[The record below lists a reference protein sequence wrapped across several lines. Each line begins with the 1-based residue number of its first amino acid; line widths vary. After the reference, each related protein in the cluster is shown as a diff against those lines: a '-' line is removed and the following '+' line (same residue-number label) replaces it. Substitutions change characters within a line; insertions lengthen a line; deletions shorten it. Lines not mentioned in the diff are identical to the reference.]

1 MKKVFRY
8 FTMMLAIGGATLTSC
23 LDKEEIVNNQ
33 KEQYQDNWVKVFGDI
48 DPDHD
53 WSVAKQVNATFNL
66 AGVVSGEHTAR
77 IYTEQPGHK
86 RCKLLAELTLNGT
99 GNVSFN
105 IEKVSEEVFIKVTD
119 ANGKTAFDGYFTIE
133 GNQLTAD
140 SRTIASRGLARDA
153 SSGTSLG
160 SAQTKSLGTVYRSG
174 TNEYNEFYNTGSDT
188 GEQAVSL
195 GDIKYFT
202 EVQTPERVRYNFADS
217 ILPIIQ
223 QGGVFA
229 ESQDN
234 RHLMSQGVE
243 YVTSQEGE
251 VALSLVY
258 GATALYNSF
267 GYYYWKGDNATSAPK
282 IILIND
288 ARPHSLLK
296 PTDDQNAT
304 WSNVQ
309 LPNDYHSMTIGNQIQ
324 NNQRYNYIWG
334 SKYKLVYYGDNYDQQ
349 GTYTFPED
357 VHIGFFILTS
367 YWNKSENGMAF
378 GKPAD
383 EASPLTG
390 NSNYLQTLMY
400 SIPDH
405 NKNILEYFNYRTSI
419 EKDQNGSNNVVTGR
433 GEVSAVTYQYQG
445 RKYLGFE
452 DGVDKDMNDLIFLVE
467 ANIEVEGADN
477 AFVDRDEDYIPE
489 VETNSWIIAC
499 EDLGSVGDYDFND
512 AVFSVSHV
520 GGSNTLTVTPLA
532 AGGTYPIEVLY
543 NDLNIGGSEGT
554 DFHKLID
561 SEASVSN
568 ELYSPINAYTR
579 GTAGE
584 PITIEGV
591 PADYDINNHGFTV
604 KVTKNPNEGA
614 ITITAPDHKEVKAP
628 QMLVLPGNWIWPVEN
643 KNIHIGY
650 PQFENWTNNQDE
662 NKEWYKNPVQEDG
675 WLVDKPSTDEDEPG
689 QGGSDSGSGSGSAT
703 PIVKTLPVYNGD
715 SKIGDINVEGGEWN
729 YYIEIP
735 AGHITN
741 NGATITF
748 TGANES
754 GNNIEI
760 KLDGQQKA
768 HTSTNVMTISD
779 ASQLSGKAVD
789 LYFWMNADSF
799 NKISSIVINNTGN
812 GGSGTEEPDN
822 IEVSGFKGELIN
834 GYTVY
839 TIPVLEEYKASDVTG
854 IKVTVTITSAKTTNV
869 AFYSDKNNYTNHD
882 VHSSQQIQA
891 GQSYEFTISKDKYQN
906 LSNIYTGTQDK
917 DAGIASISVEVVK
930 TTTPTTVTLQIT
942 GGATSTLT
950 LEGNEGN
957 YYVTI
962 PAGTFG
968 NNGATIEFTSSDQ
981 NSQIQNVT
989 VGGQNGYTTVENR
1002 NGYLKIEVP
1011 SSMVNSSN
1019 ATTIR
1024 LPKTVTSIV
1033 ITNKE
1038 NTSSGDGITF
1048 TVDGVAKS
1056 NLTIN
1061 GQYFAIPTSV
1071 FTGNNGATIYIE
1083 ASSTDYSAE
1092 LKNVNNSNII
1102 PGQIKGEA
1110 TLSADQV
1117 SSFKNE
1123 SEIRLYLY
1131 HNAAVITGIRIV
1143 NNNSDVTEPEPEV
1156 ITIPITVNDTGKNA
1170 LTATNNKFTI
1180 PLSEY
1185 GISSN
1190 GATITFAGGA
1200 TITINGTDYTT
1211 TYDVE
1216 SSNYNKDIEV
1226 TIKSGTI
1233 TQITITDKE
1242 SGTTGDGTDKI
1253 TISNGSGFIP
1263 ASLIEKQ
1270 KGNNGIIVNATFT
1283 TTGDNLVI
1291 YILEQ
1296 YDLQNAATYK
1306 QPTDTSHS
1314 MQIPYSSIT
1323 EFCKNKNIEFEGL
1336 HVAFQSGKG
1345 TITNITIEGY

>member
-153 SSGTSLG
+153 ASGTQLSN
-160 SAQTKSLGTVYRSG
+160 ATEKVLGTVYRSG
-174 TNEYNEFYNTGSDT
+174 TNEYNEFYNVGQDN
-188 GEQAVSL
+188 GEQAVAL
-195 GDIKYFT
+195 GNIYVFDGSQAT
-202 EVQTPERVRYNFADS
+202 NRVTYNFKDS
-217 ILPIIQ
+217 IYPIVSRN
-223 QGGVFA
+223 GGVFA
-229 ESQDN
+229 EQTDN
-234 RHLMSQGVE
+234 RHKMTQGVE
-243 YVTSQEGE
+243 YVTSQAGK
-251 VALSLVY
+251 VSLTYVY
-258 GATALYNSF
+258 GATALYNAF
-267 GYYYWKGDNATSAPK
+267 GYYYWEDGKSASDAK
-282 IILIND
+282 RIVLIND
-288 ARPHSLLK
+288 ARPHKILRTASSRE
-296 PTDDQNAT
+296 TTWDNAT
-304 WSNVQ
+304 T
-309 LPNDYHSMTIGNQIQ
+309 LGHSMKIDNDIRDNE
-324 NNQRYNYIWG
+324 NNVPNYIIG
-334 SKYKLVYYGDNYDQQ
+334 SKYDLVYYGPNYDQA
-349 GTYTFPED
+349 GTYEFPAN
-357 VHIGFFILTS
+357 VHIGFFIYTT
-367 YWNKSENGMAF
+367 YWKKVTTTDDNGQTIGEGMAF
-378 GKPAD
+378 GTPND
-383 EASPLTG
+383 NVSPLTSS
-390 NSNYLQTLMY
+390 NSEYLKTLMY
-400 SIPDH
+400 SIPAH
-405 NKNILEYFNYRTSI
+405 NKAILEYQNYRTSI
-419 EKDQNGSNNVVTGR
+419 EKNQGSNTGNSQL

-628 QMLVLPGNWIWPVEN
+628 QMLVLPGNWIWPIES
-643 KNIHIGY
+643 KNIHSGY

-689 QGGSDSGSGSGSAT
+689 QGGTGGSGSAT

-729 YYIEIP
+729 YYIQIP

-822 IEVSGFKGELIN
+822 IEVSGFKGELIE

-839 TIPVLEEYKASDVTG
+839 TIPVLDAYKASDVTG
-854 IKVTVTITSAKTTNV
+854 IKVTVTLTSTKTSNV
-869 AFYSDKNNYTNHD
+869 AFFSDKNNYSNHN
-882 VHSSQQIQA
+882 VHSPQQIQA
-891 GQSYEFTISKDKYQN
+891 GQSYEFNISKNQYQN
-906 LSNIYTGTQDK
+906 LSNIYTGTQDQ

-930 TTTPTTVTLQIT
+930 TV
-942 GGATSTLT
+942 
-950 LEGNEGN
+950 
-957 YYVTI
+957 
-962 PAGTFG
+962 
-968 NNGATIEFTSSDQ
+968 
-981 NSQIQNVT
+981 
-989 VGGQNGYTTVENR
+989 
-1002 NGYLKIEVP
+1002 
-1011 SSMVNSSN
+1011 
-1019 ATTIR
+1019 
-1024 LPKTVTSIV
+1024 
-1033 ITNKE
+1033 
-1038 NTSSGDGITF
+1038 
-1048 TVDGVAKS
+1048 
-1056 NLTIN
+1056 
-1061 GQYFAIPTSV
+1061 
-1071 FTGNNGATIYIE
+1071 
-1083 ASSTDYSAE
+1083 
-1092 LKNVNNSNII
+1092 
-1102 PGQIKGEA
+1102 
-1110 TLSADQV
+1110 
-1117 SSFKNE
+1117 
-1123 SEIRLYLY
+1123 
-1131 HNAAVITGIRIV
+1131 
-1143 NNNSDVTEPEPEV
+1143 
-1156 ITIPITVNDTGKNA
+1156 TIPITVNDTGKNA

-1211 TYDVE
+1211 TYEVE
-1216 SSNYNKDIEV
+1216 SSKYNQNIEV

-1242 SGTTGDGTDKI
+1242 STGGESGGGDENTTGKPGESIACTIDSNDKSFATINIADIPKTGISGIKI
-1253 TISNGSGFIP
+1253 TIKVKDIIEWSNVIVDTNKNYENQIGSLSNIKNLPDNSGDIDIP
-1263 ASLIEKQ
+1263 LEKINSINGKTTLYIWVQ
-1270 KGNNGIIVNATFT
+1270 KGANDTATIDTISVT
-1283 TTGDNLVI
+1283 T
-1291 YILEQ
+1291 Y
-1296 YDLQNAATYK
+1296 
-1306 QPTDTSHS
+1306 
-1314 MQIPYSSIT
+1314 
-1323 EFCKNKNIEFEGL
+1323 
-1336 HVAFQSGKG
+1336 
-1345 TITNITIEGY
+1345 